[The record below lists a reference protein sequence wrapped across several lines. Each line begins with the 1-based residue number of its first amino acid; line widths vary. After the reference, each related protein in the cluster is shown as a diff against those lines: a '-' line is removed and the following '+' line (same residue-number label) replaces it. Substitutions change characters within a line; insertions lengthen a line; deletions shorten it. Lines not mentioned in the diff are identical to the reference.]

1 MRIPP
6 KPAFRRPSATSAAF
20 RTLYDHSPLGIAE
33 LDDDGRFLRVNKA
46 LQSMLG
52 RSEAELRRLV
62 FNEITHPD
70 DIDACS
76 EYFGRLVR
84 GQTEHFELEKRFI
97 PKAGGL
103 LWAHTVVTAVRAGRG
118 AHRMIGMVINVTERR
133 VAQDALARLKVDLED
148 RVAERT
154 AALSYQAALLTAQ
167 MECSPDGII
176 VVDAESRITSRNSRF
191 AAMWGVPESLLDS
204 GSTEATMNAF
214 LKKLADPAAFLERV
228 RQYDAD
234 RNLTGSDVLQLRDGR
249 VFERYTSPVTGRD
262 GRYYGRVW
270 RFADITARTLREA
283 DIQEKSEVLSRSNS
297 ELEMYAYAASHDLSA
312 PLRKIIS
319 FGDLLEGRA
328 KGKLDAAEL
337 DFLERM
343 RKAASA
349 ALKLVGDMLTLSR
362 VGRDALSLE
371 EVDLGSVLDEVKTVL
386 GPELE
391 GARIDAGRLPVLRA
405 HATLMHGLLMNL
417 LSNACK
423 FRSPKRP
430 LIVSIESRRDDAF
443 VEITVADN
451 GIGFDQEY
459 AEKIFRPFLRLH
471 TSSDYE
477 GSGIGL
483 AICRRVALRYGGTLT
498 AESEPGN
505 GSTFLFRLPAALLVR

>member
-1 MRIPP
+1 MRTAP
-6 KPAFRRPSATSAAF
+6 KTTSRRPLATGAAF
-20 RTLYDHSPLGIAE
+20 RTLYEHSPIGIAE

-46 LQSMLG
+46 LRKMLG
-52 RSEAELRRLV
+52 RSEAELRRLT
-62 FNEITHPD
+62 FNEVAHPD
-70 DIDACS
+70 DRAECYDLFKRVVTRSI
-76 EYFGRLVR
+76 
-84 GQTEHFELEKRFI
+84 EHFEMEKRFL
-97 PKAGGL
+97 PKAGGI
-103 LWAHTVVTAVRAGRG
+103 LWSHTVVTGVRSGRG
-118 AHRMIGMVINVTERR
+118 SCTMIGMINDVTERR
-133 VAQDALARLKVDLED
+133 KAQDEFARLKTELED
-148 RVAERT
+148 RVADRT

-167 MECSPDGII
+167 MESSPDGII
-176 VVDAESRITSRNSRF
+176 VVDAKGGIVSRNKRF
-191 AAMWGVPESLLDS
+191 AAMWDVPDS
-204 GSTEATMNAF
+204 ILEELAEVAMAAF
-214 LKKLADPAAFLERV
+214 LAKLNDPAAFLERV
-228 RQYDAD
+228 RQYDQD
-234 RNLTGSDVLQLRDGR
+234 RNMTGTDVLRLRDGR
-249 VFERYTSPVTGRD
+249 VFERYTSPMTGKD

-270 RFADITARTLREA
+270 RFRDVTERTLHDAET
-283 DIQEKSEVLSRSNS
+283 QEKTEALARSNS

-337 DFLERM
+337 EFLERM

-386 GPELE
+386 APELE

-405 HATLMHGLLMNL
+405 HATLMHALLMNL

-423 FRSPKRP
+423 FRSPMRP
-430 LIVSIESRRDDAF
+430 LIISIESRRDDAF

-471 TSSDYE
+471 TASDYE

-498 AESEPGN
+498 AESEPGK
-505 GSTFLFRLPAALLVR
+505 GSTFLLRLPAAMLVR